1 MRRESRGG
9 GCTVAARSQVNPGDP
24 LRARAT
30 LLLGSGGSAH
40 LYIFSHFHTL
50 RARARAYMCARRASD
65 FRSHTGCLKGIAC
78 PVVSGFP

>member
-9 GCTVAARSQVNPGDP
+9 GCTVAARYQVNPGDP

-50 RARARAYMCARRASD
+50 RARAYMCARQADVQRRDWLGVRQIFVPTLA
-65 FRSHTGCLKGIAC
+65 
-78 PVVSGFP
+78 V